1 MSAAHSLWAFNTSR
15 ARAPANLAYVDFLY
29 AGMISLRVNEGDYRL
44 FSGTLT
50 IAEIKELIESV
61 DGELMGVGGG
71 RLAPCFTA
79 GSTARYLTVRA
90 APLALLQRQ
99 TTHTSTMTRT
109 QQLTNVWM
117 TKHCKTFLLSLL
129 NASCAFLPHVH
140 FPQHTHSTSI
150 DEAPRVHQQRLFR
163 NGKELKDVTRLAELI
178 KKNTPKLSLELRL
191 RGDMQAHYGSGVLLD
206 KKGV

>member
-29 AGMISLRVNEGDYRL
+29 AGMISLRVNEGDFRL
-44 FSGTLT
+44 FRGTLT

-71 RLAPCFTA
+71 RLAPCFA
-79 GSTARYLTVRA
+79 GSTAVGPDSASRSAGSLA
-90 APLALLQRQ
+90 AAD
-99 TTHTSTMTRT
+99 HTSTMTRT

-140 FPQHTHSTSI
+140 FPQNTHSTSI